1 MAKAD
6 VFRGKTALVT
16 GASSGIGLEFCR
28 QLAQIGARLVM
39 VSNQEQQLADCA
51 REIADAYGVKVDSLC
66 LDLTAPDCAER
77 LLAFTDSLGAEV
89 DLLINNAGIF
99 SFAPLLDTPERKVN
113 AFIDL
118 HMRAVT
124 ALCMAYGRRMSQR
137 GEGYILNMSSMSCWM
152 PMPGLAM
159 YSATKAYIRTMSRA
173 LHCELRDSGVS
184 VTVACPGG
192 ISTTLFGLPD
202 NLMRLALRLHAVDT
216 PERFVRKALKKT
228 AQRRQQ
234 YINGLLNR
242 LAIVFISTLPRRVR
256 LIIKHRLLDRGIS
269 RP

>member
-1 MAKAD
+1 MSKVD

-28 QLAQIGARLVM
+28 QLARIGANLVM
-39 VSNQEQQLADCA
+39 VSNQEAQLTDCA
-51 REIADAYGVKVDSLC
+51 REIASDCGVRVDSLC
-66 LDLTAPDCAER
+66 LDLTQTDCAER
-77 LLAFTDSLGAEV
+77 LLDFTDGLGIEV

-99 SFAPLLDTPERKVN
+99 SFAPLLDTPDGKIN
-113 AFIDL
+113 AFVDL

-124 ALCMAYGRRMSQR
+124 ALCVAYGRRMRQR
-137 GEGYILNMSSMSCWM
+137 GSGYILNMSSMSCWM

-159 YSATKAYIRTMSRA
+159 YSATKAYIRAMSRA
-173 LHCELRDSGVS
+173 LHCELRESGVS

-228 AQRRQQ
+228 AKRRQQ

-242 LAIVFISTLPRRVR
+242 LAIVFVASLPRRLR
-256 LIIKHRLLDRGIS
+256 LTVKHRLLDRGIV
-269 RP
+269 RV

>member
-6 VFRGKTALVT
+6 VFAGKTALVT

-28 QLAQIGARLVM
+28 QLAQIGANLVM
-39 VSNQEQQLADCA
+39 VSNQEAQLAGCA
-51 REIADAYGVKVDSLC
+51 REIADAHDVKIYTLC
-66 LDLTAPDCAER
+66 LDLTQADCAER
-77 LLAFTDSLGAEV
+77 LLAFTDSLGVEV

-99 SFAPLLDTPERKVN
+99 SFAPLFDTPDGKIN
-113 AFIDL
+113 AFVDL
-118 HMRAVT
+118 HVRAVT
-124 ALCMAYGRRMSQR
+124 ALCVAYGRRMRQR
-137 GEGYILNMSSMSCWM
+137 GSGYILNMSSMSCWM

-173 LHCELRDSGVS
+173 LHCELCESGVS

-202 NLMRLALRLHAVDT
+202 RLMRLALRLHAVDT
-216 PERFVRKALKKT
+216 PERFVCKALKKT
-228 AQRRQQ
+228 AKRRQQ

-242 LAIVFISTLPRRVR
+242 LAIVFISTLPFR
-256 LIIKHRLLDRGIS
+256 LRLTIKHRLLDRGIT

>member
-1 MAKAD
+1 MAKVD

-28 QLAQIGARLVM
+28 QLARIGANLVM
-39 VSNQEQQLADCA
+39 VSNQEAQLADCA
-51 REIADAYGVKVDSLC
+51 RDIVADCGVRVDSLC
-66 LDLTAPDCAER
+66 LDLTQADCAER
-77 LLAFTDSLGAEV
+77 LLDFTDNLGIEV

-99 SFAPLLDTPERKVN
+99 SFAPLLDTPDGKIN
-113 AFIDL
+113 AFVDL

-124 ALCMAYGRRMSQR
+124 ALCVAYGRRMRQR
-137 GEGYILNMSSMSCWM
+137 GTGYILNMSSMSCWM

-159 YSATKAYIRTMSRA
+159 YSATKAYIRAMSRA
-173 LHCELRDSGVS
+173 LHCELRESGVS

-216 PERFVRKALKKT
+216 PECFVRKALQKT
-228 AQRRQQ
+228 AKRRQQ

-242 LAIVFISTLPRRVR
+242 LAIVFVASLPRRLR
-256 LIIKHRLLDRGIS
+256 LTIKHRLLDRGILI
-269 RP
+269 